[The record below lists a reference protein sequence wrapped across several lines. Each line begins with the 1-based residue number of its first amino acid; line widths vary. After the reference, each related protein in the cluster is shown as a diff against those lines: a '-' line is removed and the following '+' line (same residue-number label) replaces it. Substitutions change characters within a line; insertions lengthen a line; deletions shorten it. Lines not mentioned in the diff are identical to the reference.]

1 MIRKANIRYSWKG
14 FAIPLLLLALTLL
27 TACTDY
33 DALLPTKAEEP
44 SQSERL
50 SNADSLFL
58 NLSIVSNVH
67 TTRATEAEE
76 SAIYDG
82 ILCIFEGSD
91 AATATLKTA
100 TVIDQ
105 LISNP
110 NPSGATPR
118 VSGTETGVNITQRL
132 AEGTHAYG
140 SNLYVL
146 ALLNT
151 TETGFKVVD
160 NSLIFNGAAIPD
172 ANSDNKITYSDIQAL
187 SINSVGNTDEHVG
200 LYMTN
205 TSDLVPI
212 TPANHLFDTE
222 IDAVTNFSTGHLT
235 INVSR
240 AAAKVVIVSGLSSG
254 DDITNITLNGT
265 STKAKFHTM
274 RWMLTPEPGYT
285 DEDFTDFHQKAL
297 ESGQAVYVKPGTSSV
312 VVELQVKDGSFLID
326 EAYRYQNGNDIRFYT
341 STKPLVEFFKE
352 GWTDTFHYHYSKIGG
367 RTAAEVF
374 RHPAFYINDDGSVN
388 LTLTNDSFTGTGE
401 QDDLATLANVL
412 KGFLSGYRDAKMYY
426 TFSIGNLA
434 SNNSYT
440 LTFDNSSISGIGR
453 PTPTPA
459 P

>member
-1 MIRKANIRYSWKG
+1 M
-14 FAIPLLLLALTLL
+14 LL

-33 DALLPTKAEEP
+33 DALLPTKAEEL
-44 SQSERL
+44 SQAERL
-50 SNADSLFL
+50 ANADSLFL
-58 NLSIVSNVH
+58 NLRIVSNSH
-67 TTRATEAEE
+67 ITRATEVGTDKENAV
-76 SAIYDG
+76 YDG
-82 ILCIFEGSD
+82 ILCIFEGPD
-91 AATATLKTA
+91 AATATLRSA
-100 TVIDQ
+100 VAIDQ

-110 NPSGATPR
+110 YEPRTVAAGTAT
-118 VSGTETGVNITQRL
+118 SINITQRL
-132 AEGTHAYG
+132 QNTHSYAD
-140 SNLYVL
+140 YVGV
-146 ALLNT
+146 AVLLNT
-151 TETGFKVVD
+151 TRSGFYVKDSKLFYRTTTVNATTGEV
-160 NSLIFNGAAIPD
+160 
-172 ANSDNKITYSDIQAL
+172 TYSSTDLTGQTYSAVINHDIE
-187 SINSVGNTDEHVG
+187 NVGSTDRHVG
-200 LYMTN
+200 LFMKSTAMVAATALYDTPEQAAAGSATYN
-205 TSDLVPI
+205 EI
-212 TPANHLFDTE
+212 TVAR
-222 IDAVTNFSTGHLT
+222 V
-235 INVSR
+235 
-240 AAAKVVIVSGLSSG
+240 AAKVTVHSGLSSG
-254 DDITNITLNGT
+254 DDITNITLNGS
-265 STKAKFHTM
+265 STTHAKFHTM
-274 RWMLTPEPGYT
+274 RWMLTPAPGYA
-285 DEDFTDFHQKAL
+285 DEDFTDWHQHAL
-297 ESGQAVYVKPGTSSV
+297 KSDDAIYVKPGTSSV

-352 GWTDTFHYHYSKIGG
+352 GWTDTFHYHYPKIGG